1 VPAKPQD
8 ITNCDELYFIGQHLE
23 QYLHAS
29 RSALD
34 YYQRALALDPEDYRC
49 NVALGQ
55 LEFNR
60 GNWALA
66 EQYADAA
73 LKRAHRLNK
82 NPQNG
87 DASMLRGAAKEKQGD
102 FNGAFDDYFKASW
115 SGNCR
120 DAAFYA
126 LARLA
131 LRKGDAVQS
140 LAFVNQSLK
149 FNASNNLA
157 MGLKAL
163 VLHQT
168 GATQKALNWIAQQLE
183 EYPLSYVLYYAHWA
197 ITQSET
203 ERAEL
208 VRVTGKR
215 GVNASVLAGWLV
227 SLGKDSAA
235 KEMLGILDSQEAM
248 PLLWRAALTT
258 DRTRQHL
265 FIQQAQE
272 NFARKV
278 RFPNTLDE
286 VQMLQRLPHDGFAQY
301 LLGCF
306 WYSKRRYNE
315 AVACWQFAA
324 QQLPEFAA
332 VQRVLGIHA
341 WNKTHDVRLAESYL
355 QRAVELEPDNARFL
369 FELDYLQ
376 KLNGRATEQRLAN
389 LATRRDVVLKR
400 DDLTAELLSLWNIH
414 GETDAAAQVLARR
427 KFHPWEGG
435 EGKVTGQYLINL
447 QYRALECIANK
458 QLGEAEVLLQ
468 QALSY
473 PENLG
478 EGRLVGQSDNDI
490 WYLLGWCA
498 QQLQQPERA
507 QLYFERALEG
517 GSTLE
522 AGRYY
527 NDQPVDYLFYQAM
540 ALVRTGDKEQAQQQF
555 RSFIHW
561 ADTHFNDPSEPDFF
575 AVSLPDLVALDGD
588 RQAAHQQHCLF
599 VAALGHLGLGEHSE
613 FEAALK
619 ALLSQNPAHDKAHL
633 LLLAMQRGVFA

>member
-1 VPAKPQD
+1 
-8 ITNCDELYFIGQHLE
+8 
-23 QYLHAS
+23 
-29 RSALD
+29 
-34 YYQRALALDPEDYRC
+34 
-49 NVALGQ
+49 
-55 LEFNR
+55 
-60 GNWALA
+60 
-66 EQYADAA
+66 
-73 LKRAHRLNK
+73 
-82 NPQNG
+82 
-87 DASMLRGAAKEKQGD
+87 M
-102 FNGAFDDYFKASW
+102 
-115 SGNCR
+115 
-120 DAAFYA
+120 
-126 LARLA
+126 
-131 LRKGDAVQS
+131 
-140 LAFVNQSLK
+140 
-149 FNASNNLA
+149 
-157 MGLKAL
+157 
-163 VLHQT
+163 
-168 GATQKALNWIAQQLE
+168 
-183 EYPLSYVLYYAHWA
+183 
-197 ITQSET
+197 
-203 ERAEL
+203 
-208 VRVTGKR
+208 
-215 GVNASVLAGWLV
+215 
-227 SLGKDSAA
+227 
-235 KEMLGILDSQEAM
+235 
-248 PLLWRAALTT
+248 
-258 DRTRQHL
+258 
-265 FIQQAQE
+265 
-272 NFARKV
+272 
-278 RFPNTLDE
+278 
-286 VQMLQRLPHDGFAQY
+286 
-301 LLGCF
+301 
-306 WYSKRRYNE
+306 
-315 AVACWQFAA
+315 
-324 QQLPEFAA
+324 
-332 VQRVLGIHA
+332 LGIHA

-376 KLNGRATEQRLAN
+376 KLNGRVTDQRLAN
-389 LATRRDVVLKR
+389 LAARRDVVLKR

-458 QLGEAEVLLQ
+458 QLGEAEELLQ

-561 ADTHFNDPSEPDFF
+561 ADAHFNDPSEPDFF
-575 AVSLPDLVALDGD
+575 AVSLPDLVALDAD

-633 LLLAMQRGVFA
+633 LHLAMQRGVFA